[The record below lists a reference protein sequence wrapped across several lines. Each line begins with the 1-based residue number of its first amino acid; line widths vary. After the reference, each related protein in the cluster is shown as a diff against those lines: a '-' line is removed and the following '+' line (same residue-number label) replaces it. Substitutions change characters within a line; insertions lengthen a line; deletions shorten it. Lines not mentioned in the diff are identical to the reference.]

1 MLLNVPENPAPITVG
16 IPDTFVPS
24 GFTVSTNGIPANI
37 ARIIT
42 MIAKTNAIINA
53 TPVIKTPHFYFIV
66 VRFAQTFV
74 LCMTQ

>member
-37 ARIIT
+37 ARISDTAI
-42 MIAKTNAIINA
+42 IAK
-53 TPVIKTPHFYFIV
+53 KG
-66 VRFAQTFV
+66 
-74 LCMTQ
+74 